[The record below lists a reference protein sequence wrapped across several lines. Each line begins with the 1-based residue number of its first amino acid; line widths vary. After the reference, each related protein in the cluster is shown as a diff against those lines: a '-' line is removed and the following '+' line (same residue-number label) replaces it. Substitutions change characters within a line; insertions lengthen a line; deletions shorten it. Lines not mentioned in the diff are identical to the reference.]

1 MDTVRAERIEAGV
14 DRIAAAL
21 LAGATAYAFYG
32 SMSGVYGEPQLGA
45 VSAAAAGV
53 AFLLCILGLR
63 SIPVEE
69 RFDLP
74 AFGVPA
80 VDVPA
85 IEPIDE
91 LVLKHIDE
99 FRIIESQPA
108 DELFLTDADRL
119 QPLEAADLGEL
130 QLTAFDRLHSL
141 ERDASDELVLEDIL
155 AELGPESRVV
165 RLFDPAAMPTPRQLN
180 ARIERHL
187 GEESGSTA
195 PPDASQALY
204 DALAELRRSLG

>member
-1 MDTVRAERIEAGV
+1 MDGVKAERIEAGI

-21 LAGATAYAFYG
+21 FAGATAYAFYG
-32 SMSGVYGEPQLGA
+32 WMSRVYGEPQLGVLA
-45 VSAAAAGV
+45 VAAAGV
-53 AFLLCILGLR
+53 AFLLCARGLR

-69 RFDLP
+69 RFVVP
-74 AFGVPA
+74 AFDA
-80 VDVPA
+80 PA

-91 LVLKHIDE
+91 LVLEHIDE
-99 FRIIESQPA
+99 FRLLEPHA
-108 DELFLTDADRL
+108 TDELLLTNADRL
-119 QPLEAADLGEL
+119 QPLELHGPGEL
-130 QLTAFDRLHSL
+130 LLTDSDRLDPV
-141 ERDASDELVLEDIL
+141 ERDAPDELVLEDIL

-165 RLFDPAAMPTPRQLN
+165 RLFDPAAMPTPGQLN

-187 GEESGSTA
+187 SEENGSAA

>member
-21 LAGATAYAFYG
+21 LAGATAYACYG

-53 AFLLCILGLR
+53 AFLLCTLGLR

-80 VDVPA
+80 

-91 LVLKHIDE
+91 LVLEHIDA
-99 FRIIESQPA
+99 FRILERQPA

-119 QPLEAADLGEL
+119 QPLEADDLGEL
-130 QLTAFDRLHSL
+130 LLTDSDRLHPL

-204 DALAELRRSLG
+204 DALAELRRALG

>member
-1 MDTVRAERIEAGV
+1 MDGIKAERIEAGV

-21 LAGATAYAFYG
+21 FAGAAAYAFYG
-32 SMSGVYGEPQLGA
+32 WMSRVYGESQLGVLA
-45 VSAAAAGV
+45 AAAAGV
-53 AFLLCILGLR
+53 AFLLCARGLR
-63 SIPVEE
+63 SIPVED

-74 AFGVPA
+74 AF
-80 VDVPA
+80 DVPA
-85 IEPIDE
+85 LEPVDE
-91 LVLKHIDE
+91 LVLEHIDE
-99 FRIIESQPA
+99 FRILDPEVA

-119 QPLEAADLGEL
+119 QPLKAHDLDEL
-130 QLTAFDRLHSL
+130 LLTDSHRVHPL
-141 ERDASDELVLEDIL
+141 ERVAPDELVLEDIL

-165 RLFDPAAMPTPRQLN
+165 RLFDPAAMPTPGQLN

-187 GEESGSTA
+187 GEESASTA

>member
-1 MDTVRAERIEAGV
+1 MDTVRAERIEAGM
-14 DRIAAAL
+14 DWMAAAL
-21 LAGATAYAFYG
+21 FAGATAYALHG
-32 SMSGVYGEPQLGA
+32 WMSGVYGEPQLG
-45 VSAAAAGV
+45 VFSTGAAGV
-53 AFLLCILGLR
+53 AFLFCARGLR
-63 SIPVEE
+63 SVPVEE
-69 RFDLP
+69 HFHLP
-74 AFGVPA
+74 AFALPAFEPLHYFVP
-80 VDVPA
+80 
-85 IEPIDE
+85 EQ
-91 LVLKHIDE
+91 IDE
-99 FRIIESQPA
+99 FRIIESQLA
-108 DELFLTDADRL
+108 DELLLTDAERL
-119 QPLEAADLGEL
+119 QPLESHDIGEL
-130 QLTAFDRLHSL
+130 LLTDSDRLHPL